1 MLLLGK
7 VKKDF
12 VQKKLLGANVYQN
25 LSSDLNNK

>member
-7 VKKDF
+7 FKKDF
-12 VQKKLLGANVYQN
+12 VQNTPLGANVYQN

>member
-7 VKKDF
+7 FKKDF
-12 VQKKLLGANVYQN
+12 VQKTLLGANVYQN